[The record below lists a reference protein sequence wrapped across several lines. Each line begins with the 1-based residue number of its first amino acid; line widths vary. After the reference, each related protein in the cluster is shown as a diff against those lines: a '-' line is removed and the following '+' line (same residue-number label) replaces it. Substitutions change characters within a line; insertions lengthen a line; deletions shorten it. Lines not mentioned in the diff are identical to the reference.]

1 MATSMRRRGVAVTA
15 FALASGTSLAAFGT
29 AAPAGASSTHAPAYY
44 QGVTSA
50 NVLSVALHLPSALP
64 ALPSIPKNLA
74 VNLVGVTGNAT
85 HNTLGTGTPTSS
97 TSVSSVASGSLVK
110 ALPAQLGLGKVLT
123 AKLGQNLKDS
133 SLPTIA
139 ADPLA
144 HIDVGSLTAKALTG
158 VNSSSSVLTNG
169 SVAELDQL
177 LKLKGVDLLGQ
188 LQQNVNQVTDTV
200 DNQLDTALS
209 TVQSILDQ
217 TPAGT
222 ATAQTLQQVQSTLKA
237 IQAKVESVVND
248 VLAGAGK
255 TAVLRFDT
263 LDATQSIAP
272 AAGAAQS
279 VAGVNLV
286 KLDVLNGLLTVKGFV
301 SQATAVA
308 NGKAGG
314 AHASFSGH
322 APIVQVGTPL
332 LTATLDE
339 TGLNLS
345 DVAGLPA
352 DVTDQVNAALAQ
364 LQAALNTL
372 LGTLG
377 VHLNYV
383 PGHVDKV
390 DSAGRYAAATGPE
403 YDIVVDSPVPGDG
416 ALAEIGLGHGTT
428 ASVSAQLAPKH
439 VELRNPQQ
447 GALPHTGANLPL
459 IGGIAIAL
467 LAGAAVLRRR
477 IV

>member
-1 MATSMRRRGVAVTA
+1 MRRRGVAVTA

-64 ALPSIPKNLA
+64 ALPSIPKDLA

-85 HNTLGTGTPTSS
+85 HNALGTGAPTSS
-97 TSVSSVASGSLVK
+97 TAVSSVASGSLVN

-123 AKLGQNLKDS
+123 AKLGQSLKDS
-133 SLPTIA
+133 ALPAIA
-139 ADPLA
+139 ADPLVNL
-144 HIDVGSLTAKALTG
+144 HVGDLAAKALTG
-158 VNSSSSVLTNG
+158 VNSSQSVLASG
-169 SVAELDQL
+169 KVAELGQLLNLKSAGAATTLINTLQNQIDQVTPTVNDQL
-177 LKLKGVDLLGQ
+177 
-188 LQQNVNQVTDTV
+188 NS
-200 DNQLDTALS
+200 ALA
-209 TVQSILDQ
+209 TVQQVLNQ

-222 ATAQTLQQVQSTLKA
+222 TVAQTLSQVEGALQQ
-237 IQAKVESVVND
+237 IQATVKNI
-248 VLAGAGK
+248 LANVGQ
-255 TAVLRFDT
+255 TAVLSLDT

-279 VAGVNLV
+279 VAGVNLAQ
-286 KLDVLNGLLTVKGFV
+286 LNVLSGLLTVKGFV

-308 NGKAGG
+308 NGKPGG
-314 AHASFSGH
+314 AHATFSGH
-322 APIVQVGTPL
+322 APIVAVGTPL

-339 TGLNLS
+339 NGLNLS
-345 DVAGLPA
+345 NVTGLPQN
-352 DVTDQVNAALAQ
+352 VTDQVNAALAQ
-364 LQAALNTL
+364 LQSALNTL

-390 DSAGRYAAATGPE
+390 DSNGRYAAATGPE

-428 ASVSAQLAPKH
+428 ASVSAQQAPKH
-439 VELRNPQQ
+439 VNLPNPQQ

-467 LAGAAVLRRR
+467 LTGAAVLRRR
-477 IV
+477 VA